1 MNRPWVQRT
10 GAVLPWRK
18 ILKLLLIQRVV
29 CTALWYKPLSHLYHG
44 IKIGGATP
52 VCFLTGGAFRKS
64 TAVAFRFAYQ
74 RFLCQCVILMLY
86 SFLDFWL
93 GQLRWLQKVPF
104 PQTKLPSFSP
114 STNTT
119 SLKRRFW
126 PTLLLAIFS
135 NKFCWIAKAQCRLSI
150 CIGPCFHQNQ
160 ICFKQLAVIH
170 SHQRRQAHH

>member
-1 MNRPWVQRT
+1 MSFLCHKSLIEWDLLGGSQWTATESSEWAQFP
-10 GAVLPWRK
+10 PWRK

-64 TAVAFRFAYQ
+64 AAVAFRFAYQ

-119 SLKRRFW
+119 IWSGDFGQLCCLPFS
-126 PTLLLAIFS
+126 AINF
-135 NKFCWIAKAQCRLSI
+135 AE
-150 CIGPCFHQNQ
+150 
-160 ICFKQLAVIH
+160 
-170 SHQRRQAHH
+170 